1 MRSPAVNL
9 HERFHYERPDQSIT
23 FLEREKFIHLRHN
36 IQTLKECI
44 FCFPK
49 DRISL
54 IPMSYITLEELVC
67 HEIFIIRKPLIVV
80 L

>member
-1 MRSPAVNL
+1 MRSPAANL
-9 HERFHYERPDQSIT
+9 HECFHYKRPDQSIT
-23 FLEREKFIHLRHN
+23 FLEREQFIHLRHN
-36 IQTLKECI
+36 IQTLKKCI

-54 IPMSYITLEELVC
+54 IPMSYMTLEELVC
-67 HEIFIIRKPLIVV
+67 REIFVIRKSLIVV